1 MTNARSGPVPNEA
14 LPGAGPVSTGHA
26 GGIEGRTAA
35 RPQPGHPG
43 LPGQTTA
50 AEVVGRDLVS
60 DCPSGSGA
68 GVRMEAVGEPCPAVS
83 LVDVRAGYGDRVAL
97 ESVNLEV
104 PLGALVAVVG
114 PNGGGK
120 STLLKLIAGM
130 LKPWEG
136 TIEVLGASAGRE
148 ARRVAYVP
156 QAELVDWSFPVNVWT
171 VAMMGRYPR
180 LGPLRQPGRADHD
193 AVATALERVGMADRA
208 HSPIGAL
215 SGGQRRRAFLAR
227 ALAAEVDLYL
237 LDEPVTGVDVPTQ
250 EAIMELLGGEAEK
263 GKAVVATTH
272 DLGAAVRHF
281 RSVVAI
287 NRRIVASGPSDIV
300 TRPEVLAETYGGHLL
315 FLGGNM
321 GILDDSHHHDD
332 PSGRERHY
340 HEDGGGR

>member
-1 MTNARSGPVPNEA
+1 MIVTPA
-14 LPGAGPVSTGHA
+14 
-26 GGIEGRTAA
+26 
-35 RPQPGHPG
+35 PGHPG
-43 LPGQTTA
+43 PPGRTSV
-50 AEVVGRDLVS
+50 AEHVVKRVARS
-60 DCPSGSGA
+60 A
-68 GVRMEAVGEPCPAVS
+68 RVEAVGQPCPAVS
-83 LVDVRAGYGDRVAL
+83 LVGVRAGYGERVAL
-97 ESVNLEV
+97 ESLDLEV

-120 STLLKLIAGM
+120 STLLKLIAGV
-130 LKPWEG
+130 LKPWSG
-136 TIEVLGASAGRE
+136 TIEVLGAAAGHE

-180 LGPLRQPGRADHD
+180 LGPLRQPGRADRD
-193 AVATALERVGMADRA
+193 AVAAALERVGMADRA
-208 HSPIGAL
+208 NSPIGAL

-250 EAIMELLGGEAEK
+250 EAIMELLGAEAEK

-272 DLGAAVRHF
+272 DLGGAVRHF

-287 NRRIVASGPSDIV
+287 NRRIVASGPSEILTLPD
-300 TRPEVLAETYGGHLL
+300 VLSETYGGHLL
-315 FLGGNM
+315 YLGNNV

-332 PSGRERHY
+332 PAGGERHF
-340 HEDGGGR
+340 HEDGGARR